1 MRNFPIRPI
10 KRRKLYKT
18 KDAAKVLNCCDATI
32 HRMVKNG
39 LPVLDLDSRPFYIM
53 GSDLLAYIK
62 KKNGKFKVQLQPDE
76 LFCVNCKKGVKSKPD
91 YFEIK
96 FTQRKMG
103 KSDRQV
109 LLKGRCENCNTRLNK
124 FSTEKR
130 VIELFKLGVLH
141 QKDITV
147 LIDT

>member
-1 MRNFPIRPI
+1 
-10 KRRKLYKT
+10 
-18 KDAAKVLNCCDATI
+18 VL
-32 HRMVKNG
+32 
-39 LPVLDLDSRPFYIM
+39 
-53 GSDLLAYIK
+53 
-62 KKNGKFKVQLQPDE
+62 LQPDE

-91 YFEIK
+91 FFEIK

-103 KSDRQV
+103 KSNRQV

-124 FSTEKR
+124 FSTERR
-130 VIELFKLGVLH
+130 VIELIKLGVIH